1 MFVPEINFERCNIFF
16 IKKKKKKKKNTTL
29 KLKIKAEQNRLVVSL
44 FL

>member
-16 IKKKKKKKKNTTL
+16 IKKKKKKNPL
-29 KLKIKAEQNRLVVSL
+29 KLKIKAEQNRLVVNL

>member
-16 IKKKKKKKKNTTL
+16 IQKKKKKNSL
-29 KLKIKAEQNRLVVSL
+29 KLKIKAEQNRLVVNL

>member
-16 IKKKKKKKKNTTL
+16 IKKKKKENTTL